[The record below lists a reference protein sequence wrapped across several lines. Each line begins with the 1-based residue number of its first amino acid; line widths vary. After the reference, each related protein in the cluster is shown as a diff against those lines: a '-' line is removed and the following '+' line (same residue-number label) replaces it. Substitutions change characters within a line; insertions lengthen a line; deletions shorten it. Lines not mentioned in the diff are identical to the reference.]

1 MGSIDGKNM
10 GIMPANYLKILGK
23 KLGDGTSQSQFS
35 EQRSHS
41 N

>member
-1 MGSIDGKNM
+1 MGSIDGKTM

-23 KLGDGTSQSQFS
+23 KLGESQQSNLEASNSQA
-35 EQRSHS
+35 